1 MQNNSRH
8 SFMCC
13 TIPASSCSQWQW
25 CRQWALMAANDRAVI
40 WQLLD
45 TSSVWTFKIIHNS
58 CKSYDCSSA
67 VFRSAVK
74 INWLEIWLIYP
85 LLPFH
90 TLLGSRGCEVPL
102 RHPSP
107 VSPQRNNGHRK
118 PPWVC
123 PSSSSSMPFMKF
135 IGSHNFAIS
144 PRED

>member
-1 MQNNSRH
+1 MVRL
-8 SFMCC
+8 F
-13 TIPASSCSQWQW
+13 
-25 CRQWALMAANDRAVI
+25 L
-40 WQLLD
+40 
-45 TSSVWTFKIIHNS
+45 SSVS
-58 CKSYDCSSA
+58 LGRESSSENKLS
-67 VFRSAVK
+67 R
-74 INWLEIWLIYP
+74 LEIWLIYP

-118 PPWVC
+118 PPRVC
-123 PSSSSSMPFMKF
+123 SSSSSSMSFVKF